1 MNSSKDEA
9 FILSLHLA
17 CKRAEQNG
25 FDHTRQA
32 LLGMLAREVGQTH
45 AVGVQQQTGDDRSE
59 ASRRCL
65 DAQLLECEY
74 G

>member
-1 MNSSKDEA
+1 
-9 FILSLHLA
+9 
-17 CKRAEQNG
+17 
-25 FDHTRQA
+25 
-32 LLGMLAREVGQTH
+32 MLAREVGQTH